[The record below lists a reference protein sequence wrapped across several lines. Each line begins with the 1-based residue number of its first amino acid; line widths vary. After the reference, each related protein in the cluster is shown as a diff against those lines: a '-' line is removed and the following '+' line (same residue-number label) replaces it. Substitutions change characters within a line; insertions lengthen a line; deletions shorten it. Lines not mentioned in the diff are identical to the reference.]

1 MWQLSRAIQRPGR
14 HAGAQEKLL
23 QNEIHMQ
30 EKWIK
35 VMMMMILF
43 E

>member
-1 MWQLSRAIQRPGR
+1 MWQLSRAVQRPGG

-30 EKWIK
+30 VKIK
-35 VMMMMILF
+35 IKDSNNKK
-43 E
+43 

>member
-1 MWQLSRAIQRPGR
+1 MWQLSRAVQRPSR

-30 EKWIK
+30 VKWIK
-35 VMMMMILF
+35 VMMMMI
-43 E
+43 

>member
-1 MWQLSRAIQRPGR
+1 MWQLSRAVQRPGG

-30 EKWIK
+30 VKWIE
-35 VMMMMILF
+35 VMMTMI
-43 E
+43 